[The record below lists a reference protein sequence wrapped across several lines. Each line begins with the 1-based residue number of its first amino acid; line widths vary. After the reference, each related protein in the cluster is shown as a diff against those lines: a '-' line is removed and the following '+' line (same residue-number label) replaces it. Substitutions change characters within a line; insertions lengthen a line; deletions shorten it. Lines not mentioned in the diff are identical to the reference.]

1 MKDLQLYLSERA
13 WPAPHK
19 FQPIASRFHSLRKPK
34 SCSLLILAKD
44 HFTFTYPILCS
55 IAELKLGFSRTKDRI
70 FATYETISGWLSR
83 RSKPVRNLVY
93 RVLGGFFWL
102 AYLRPASTVRPT
114 MVGLAKHVGAPSATA
129 LFRSY
134 VRRFMTG
141 AELAE
146 RVRHGFGSELD
157 GKLTIPDKS
166 KLDMHLETGGV
177 FLALPHLH
185 ASVAMI
191 RCLSQSYPVL
201 AIVRL
206 TRDKDRARAQHD
218 LYKKVGC
225 EFLDARGDPPTTVAR
240 QILKALKA
248 GKIVVGIVDR
258 IQKPPATLID
268 KTKDVVRVTGFGSPV
283 GFDGWPTRFAAK
295 AQAPILPGFVT
306 QTDGRLTLLIG
317 NAIAP
322 SADIVAST
330 QDLVSQL
337 EGFIT
342 LHPDEWPFSVD
353 KHWSR
358 ALQNGAAEA
367 TT

>member
-1 MKDLQLYLSERA
+1 
-13 WPAPHK
+13 
-19 FQPIASRFHSLRKPK
+19 
-34 SCSLLILAKD
+34 
-44 HFTFTYPILCS
+44 
-55 IAELKLGFSRTKDRI
+55 
-70 FATYETISGWLSR
+70 
-83 RSKPVRNLVY
+83 
-93 RVLGGFFWL
+93 
-102 AYLRPASTVRPT
+102 

-134 VRRFMTG
+134 VRRFVTG

-157 GKLTIPDKS
+157 GMLTIPDKS

-191 RCLSQSYPVL
+191 RCLSQTYPVL

-218 LYKKVGC
+218 LYKQVGC
-225 EFLDARGDPPTTVAR
+225 DFLDARGEPPTTVAR

-258 IQKPPATLID
+258 IQKPPTALID
-268 KTKDVVRVTGFGSPV
+268 KTKDVVR
-283 GFDGWPTRFAAK
+283 FDGWPTRFAAK
-295 AQAPILPGFVT
+295 AQAPILPGLVT

-330 QDLVSQL
+330 QDLMSQL

-342 LHPDEWPFSVD
+342 LHPDEWAFSVD

-358 ALQNGAAEA
+358 ALQNSAAKA
-367 TT
+367 AA